1 MNLKFD
7 FPLVDNDRFHDACGI
22 GFVATRSGKPESRIL
37 PLALKALKR
46 LSHRGAKSYDN
57 NSGDGAGLMID
68 IPSAFFKKVVRD
80 EKDISLSRNED
91 LAIAVVFHP
100 SKSHNLFD
108 KLISEL
114 SHEDGIDFLLKREVP
129 LNEKALGELS
139 KKKKPYIYQYIF
151 RAKKQKNRALE
162 KKLYIIRK
170 RIEKKFLSRKS
181 KPYFC
186 SFSSK
191 TIVYKGLMSSYQL
204 DKFYPDL
211 NQKLKVKVALFHE
224 RFSTNT
230 FSSWEMAQPFRMIA
244 HNGEFNTI
252 KGSRLWMNAREANLK
267 SEVWG
272 KDIANLKPIISKGG
286 SDSESFDQ
294 VAEFLLN
301 SGRTLFDLMMIMIP
315 DSYNQIKKYYKNDT
329 MSKKMRDY
337 FIYHENFMKPWD
349 GPAAIVYTDGDYVG
363 AKMDRNGLR
372 PLRYS
377 LTKCGLIIM
386 ASEAGVANIEDNN
399 LIANYH
405 MKSEEIFGMNLKT
418 GEILK
423 NKEIKLKEA
432 SKKPY
437 GKLVKNNV
445 HSLNRSD
452 GKKEFECLMETKFYD
467 PNFDPVDHGL
477 NKEDISKF
485 LTPMSNNVS
494 EPVGSMGDDTPLA
507 ILSKQNRKF
516 YDYFQTAICS
526 SYKSTNRFS

>member
-1 MNLKFD
+1 MNDKFD

-22 GFVATRSGKPESRIL
+22 GFVATRSGKPEGRIL
-37 PLALKALKR
+37 PLALKALKK

-68 IPSAFFKKVVRD
+68 IPSAFFRKVIKD
-80 EKDISLSRNED
+80 ETCTSLSRNEI

-100 SKSHNLFD
+100 SKIHNLFD

-114 SHEDGIDFLLKREVP
+114 CHEEEINFLFKREVP
-129 LNEKALGELS
+129 VNERALGELS
-139 KKKKPYIYQYIF
+139 KKERPYIYQYIF
-151 RAKKQKNRALE
+151 RAKKLKNRDLE
-162 KKLYIIRK
+162 KKLYLIRK
-170 RIEKKFLSRKS
+170 KIEKKFISRKS
-181 KPYFC
+181 KPYLC

-191 TIVYKGLMSSYQL
+191 TIVYKGLMSSFQL

-211 NQKLKVKVALFHE
+211 NQKLKIKVALFHE

-272 KDIANLKPIISKGG
+272 KDITNLKPIISKGG

-315 DSYNQIKKYYKNDT
+315 DSYNQIQKYYKNDS

-377 LTKCGLIIM
+377 LTKCGLVIM
-386 ASEAGVANIEDNN
+386 ASEAGVVNIEDNN

-432 SKKPY
+432 LKKPY
-437 GKLVKNNV
+437 GKLVKTNV
-445 HSLNRSD
+445 HSLKRSD
-452 GKKEFECLMETKFYD
+452 GKKEFKSLMETIFYD
-467 PNFDPVDHGL
+467 SDYNPFFHGL
-477 NKEDISKF
+477 NLED
-485 LTPMSNNVS
+485 V
-494 EPVGSMGDDTPLA
+494 
-507 ILSKQNRKF
+507 QNF
-516 YDYFQTAICS
+516 
-526 SYKSTNRFS
+526 